1 MDPAKLFLYILQ
13 IICVLLLMVT
23 VMTAF
28 SKRISILGPS
38 YLIPITNSTFISV
51 RRWKE
56 LYENEQIV

>member
-28 SKRISILGPS
+28 SKCISILCPF
-38 YLIPITNSTFISV
+38 YLIPNSTFISV

>member
-28 SKRISILGPS
+28 SKRISILCPS